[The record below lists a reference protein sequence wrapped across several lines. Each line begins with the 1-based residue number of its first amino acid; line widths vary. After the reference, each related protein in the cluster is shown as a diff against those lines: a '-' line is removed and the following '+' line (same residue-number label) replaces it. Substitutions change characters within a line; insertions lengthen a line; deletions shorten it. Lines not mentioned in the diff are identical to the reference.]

1 MICMQIFRP
10 YKEHNKSAMWLDDA
24 RLNKQVLEAL
34 QVCNACLRDMGIIP
48 KNGKRIYWIHH
59 PITRAIY
66 NEGKPYLPDLLRYAG
81 CCLDEW
87 YRRGFKGHRMGEF
100 YKEVLKIVNDNIDGF
115 DSGEMRRIFV
125 GENTV
130 MDTDDIYD
138 MYKEYLYGKWSR
150 DKIKVKV
157 TLWKFDY
164 DWLK

>member
-1 MICMQIFRP
+1 
-10 YKEHNKSAMWLDDA
+10 
-24 RLNKQVLEAL
+24 
-34 QVCNACLRDMGIIP
+34 
-48 KNGKRIYWIHH
+48 
-59 PITRAIY
+59 
-66 NEGKPYLPDLLRYAG
+66 
-81 CCLDEW
+81 
-87 YRRGFKGHRMGEF
+87 
-100 YKEVLKIVNDNIDGF
+100 
-115 DSGEMRRIFV
+115 MRRIFV